1 MIDLDDGAGRAQR
14 LLLGDLLHRQDR
26 PARDVVLVEQVHG
39 LELGHGH
46 GELLDAGED
55 RLELRQ
61 PRLRRGVFRIG
72 LPGRL
77 ADHVADLVP
86 HRRLGDEIEIGIGVV
101 LPALAL
107 DDPARLTAAR
117 IVAGARH
124 RFAERN
130 ALAVLAVFGERTFF
144 DALLVAQFHA
154 REVEHAVLHGAE
166 HLLAAAGA
174 VALIKRRHDA
184 EREMQAGAAVADLR
198 AGDQRRT
205 FAETGGRSRAA
216 RALGDVLID
225 LAVLVGAG
233 AEALDRGDDHARV
246 VLVDVVPGQ
255 AHAVERAGGE
265 VLDQHV
271 AGLDQPVEDIHALGM
286 LGIDGDR
293 PLAAVEHGEIEAVGI
308 GHVAQLAARDIAGA
322 RTLDLDHVGAHI
334 GEQLGAGR
342 SRLHVGEVEN
352 AKTVERAAG
361 LAVGPGTGLRQP
373 VAVRL
378 LGGGLHR
385 LALPA
390 SSAADFGASAF

>member
-1 MIDLDDGAGRAQR
+1 MVDLDHRAGRAQR

-39 LELGHGH
+39 LKLGHGH

-61 PRLRRGVFRIG
+61 PRLRRGVAGIG

-77 ADHVADLVP
+77 ADHVADFVP
-86 HRRLGDEIEIGIGVV
+86 YRRLGDEIEIGVGIV
-101 LPALAL
+101 LPTLAL
-107 DDPARLTAAR
+107 DDPARLTAAGV
-117 IVAGARH
+117 VAGARH
-124 RFAERN
+124 CFAEGN
-130 ALAVLAVFGERTFF
+130 ALAVLAVFGERAFF

-184 EREMQAGAAVADLR
+184 EREMQAGTAVADLR

-205 FAETGGRSRAA
+205 FAEARGRSGAA
-216 RALGDVLID
+216 CALRDVLVD
-225 LAVLVGAG
+225 LAVLVGTG

-255 AHAVERAGGE
+255 THAVERAGRE
-265 VLDQHV
+265 VFDQYV

-286 LGIDGDR
+286 LGIDR
-293 PLAAVEHGEIEAVGI
+293 YRTLAAVEHGEIQAVGV
-308 GHVAQLAARDIAGA
+308 GNVAQLPARDVAGA
-322 RTLDLDHVGAHI
+322 RTLDLDHVGAHV

-342 SRLHVGEVEN
+342 PRLHVREVEN
-352 AKTVERAAG
+352 AQTVERAAG
-361 LAVGPGTGLRQP
+361 LAIGLGTRLRQ
-373 VAVRL
+373 VAGFAVAIRL
-378 LGGGLHR
+378 LGADQLHH
-385 LALPA
+385 LANRFP
-390 SSAADFGASAF
+390 